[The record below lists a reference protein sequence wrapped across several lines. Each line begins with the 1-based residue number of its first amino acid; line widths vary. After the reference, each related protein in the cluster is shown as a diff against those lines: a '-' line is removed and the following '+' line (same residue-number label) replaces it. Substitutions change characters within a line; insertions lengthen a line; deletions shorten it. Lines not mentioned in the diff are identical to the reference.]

1 MYSQY
6 DFLAF
11 LANHALQGCGKT
23 KIKRLAMS
31 AGKESFQCSGHPVLL
46 TGQLSKNPHMKNL
59 NPDLVGTGFHTV
71 LLSIFP
77 HATHDCVLQ
86 RPSSWRG

>member
-1 MYSQY
+1 
-6 DFLAF
+6 
-11 LANHALQGCGKT
+11 
-23 KIKRLAMS
+23 
-31 AGKESFQCSGHPVLL
+31 
-46 TGQLSKNPHMKNL
+46 MKNL

-77 HATHDCVLQ
+77 CATHDCVLQ